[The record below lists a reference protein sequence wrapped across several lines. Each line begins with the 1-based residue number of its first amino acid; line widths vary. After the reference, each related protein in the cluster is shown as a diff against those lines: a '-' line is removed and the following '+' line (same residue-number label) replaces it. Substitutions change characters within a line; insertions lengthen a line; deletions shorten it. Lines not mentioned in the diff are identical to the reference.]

1 MRLGGSR
8 HLKRRWTQVERRHGH
23 LAAAVGD
30 VVDQVQEAG
39 CPIPG
44 LTVLGYFVRDRS
56 MILGSDVSLV
66 QTVAQLMQLT
76 DSRQSR
82 LQHER
87 QHQADDGQPVQKL
100 AAVAGGWRHLLDL
113 DSERALRAS
122 DRISRA
128 SLITYR
134 PIRVPIT

>member
-76 DSRQSR
+76 DSSQCR
-82 LQHER
+82 LQRQR
-87 QHQADDGQPVQKL
+87 QHQADGSQPVQEL
-100 AAVAGGWRHLLDL
+100 AAVAGGSRHLLDL
-113 DSERALRAS
+113 DSESALRAS
-122 DRISRA
+122 DRISSA
-128 SLITYR
+128 SLIT
-134 PIRVPIT
+134 